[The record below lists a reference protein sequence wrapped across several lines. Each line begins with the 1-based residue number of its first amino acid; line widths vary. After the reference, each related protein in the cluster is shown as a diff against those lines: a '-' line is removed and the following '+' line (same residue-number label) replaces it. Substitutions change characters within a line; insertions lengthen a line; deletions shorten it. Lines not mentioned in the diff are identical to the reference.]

1 MLLAERDR
9 QQKEGDEAGPD
20 VATARLE
27 SPSER
32 TDHSEDLDQTQS
44 GAPLK
49 RTLPVDSPA
58 SPVSNNILIAT
69 SPHVM
74 NEDSSSRSTRQ
85 EDLDANNDTNDMSS
99 RRNLSNL
106 FDSADS
112 DSNYEDSE
120 RGSNDDEA
128 GVAHSQTTPA
138 SLL

>member
-1 MLLAERDR
+1 MLLYR
-9 QQKEGDEAGPD
+9 PM
-20 VATARLE
+20 
-27 SPSER
+27 SP
-32 TDHSEDLDQTQS
+32 
-44 GAPLK
+44 GAMLTFLK
-49 RTLPVDSPA
+49 LAADSPA

-120 RGSNDDEA
+120 RESNDDEA
-128 GVAHSQTTPA
+128 GVVRSSHNKEEETKEGDSQLGGTLTNDPSITT
-138 SLL
+138 LGNN